1 MLILTRKIGES
12 IKISDN
18 ITVVVLGVKGSQVR
32 LGIEAPEGVAVHRE
46 EIFERIQAG
55 LQQSAPA
62 NQPEPDRSE
71 PLYAN
76 RTEAEWRQLLAEE
89 AEQLKGKEQPEK
101 NHDAA

>member
-1 MLILTRKIGES
+1 MLILTRRVGEA

-76 RTEAEWRQLLAEE
+76 RTESEWRQLLAEE
-89 AEQLKGKEQPEK
+89 QAVQVNNEVAHGL
-101 NHDAA
+101 